1 MKFLEK
7 FNRLTYKIPTVV
19 MISALFSGLCMS
31 IVATY
36 SLKSKLSELYL
47 SNLYE
52 QSGEKV
58 YDLKDYFD
66 GLLGD
71 IGLLAKNPSITSS
84 IVELNAYLNEV
95 GTAKYFDTVENP
107 TSASSKAAQILQS
120 YLPWTNEYV
129 KNKSLKG
136 MTFITTNGE
145 VLLSNTETGLLG
157 QNISSSKYIN
167 SDYGKI
173 YQKIKESSSKDLYVL
188 DATLDEGETEYPTP
202 LIAKS
207 LVVNGNT
214 IGYIIINPSQK
225 VFTDII
231 TSGMELG
238 DTARVMIISKDGGLR
253 SYSGNL
259 GIAESQHV
267 AKIVSAQK
275 NWSEEGTY
283 DTVNESNVSI
293 FRAIQHFTLDN
304 LEWIVISEI
313 GKEEVLGPINETAR
327 RLFLI
332 GLVVVIVFGGSGLT
346 TANKITGPLKEF
358 MQQMSLLE
366 KQDLNFTVSNTHRKD
381 EVGDMARA
389 LESFKKTALE
399 AQKLELAQ
407 KADEAAKEQRHRR
420 IEQLLGDFKSK
431 TSQTLQTFA
440 SASGKLSN
448 TAENLS
454 DVVSTATKISSVA
467 DSASSQTSGSVR
479 MIANASEEMAKSVEE
494 IAMQISKTKNAV
506 EEAVRKAKNADHET
520 QNLAKAS
527 QAIGNVIQF
536 IQNIAE
542 QINLLALNATIESA
556 RAGEA
561 GKGFAVVASEVKNLA
576 QQTTEATKSISEQIQ
591 GMQNISGK
599 VISVLQSINE
609 SINGVNQSAVGI
621 ASAIEEQTAVTNQ
634 ISSSI
639 RNASNNVQDIT
650 QNISGLVETI
660 DKTDTSTKDVLGAA
674 KTLSHEVT
682 NLEDLIQQ
690 FLVRIQES

>member
-31 IVATY
+31 VVATY
-36 SLKSKLSELYL
+36 SLKGKLSELYL
-47 SNLYE
+47 NNLYE

-58 YDLKDYFD
+58 HDLKDYFD

-71 IGLLAKNPSITSS
+71 IGLITKNPSITAT
-84 IVELNAYLNEV
+84 VTELNSYLNEV
-95 GTAKYFDTVENP
+95 GPNKYHETAENP
-107 TSASSKAAQILQS
+107 ASSSSRASQILQG
-120 YLPWTNEYV
+120 YLPWVNEYV
-129 KNKSLKG
+129 RNKNLKG
-136 MTFITTNGE
+136 LTFISTNGY
-145 VLLSNTETGLLG
+145 VLLSNNETGLIG
-157 QNISSSKYIN
+157 QNINNSKYVN
-167 SDYGKI
+167 NDYGKI
-173 YQKIKESSSKDLYVL
+173 FQKIKESGSKEFYVF

-202 LIAKS
+202 LIAKQI
-207 LVVNGNT
+207 LNGSNV
-214 IGYIIINPSQK
+214 IGYVIAHPSEE
-225 VFTDII
+225 VFKNII
-231 TSGMELG
+231 TSGVTLG

-253 SYSGNL
+253 SYSGK
-259 GIAESQHV
+259 GISESISV
-267 AKIVSAQK
+267 AKLISSNK
-275 NWSEEGTY
+275 NWEAEGSY
-283 DTVNESNVSI
+283 DTVNESNASI
-293 FRAIQHFTLDN
+293 FRAIQSFNLDEMN
-304 LEWIVISEI
+304 WVVISEI
-313 GKEEVLGPINETAR
+313 GKQEVLGPINNTAV
-327 RLFLI
+327 RLFMI
-332 GLVVVIVFGGSGLT
+332 GLVVVVIFGGSGLT

-358 MQQMSLLE
+358 MQQMSMLE
-366 KQDLNFTVSNTHRKD
+366 KQDLNFTVTNTHRKD

-389 LESFKKTALE
+389 LESFKKTAQE
-399 AQKLELAQ
+399 ALKLQQAQ
-407 KADEAAKEQRHRR
+407 KAEEEAKEQRHKR
-420 IEQLLGDFKSK
+420 IEQLLADFKSK
-431 TSQTLQTFA
+431 TSQTLQTFT

-454 DVVSTATKISSVA
+454 DAVSTATKISSVA

-506 EEAVRKAKNADHET
+506 EEAVRKAKNADLET

-591 GMQNISGK
+591 GMQSISGK

-682 NLEDLIQQ
+682 NLEDLIHQ
-690 FLVRIQES
+690 FLIRIQES

>member
-7 FNRLTYKIPTVV
+7 FNRLSYKIPTVV
-19 MISALFSGLCMS
+19 MISALFSGLFMS
-31 IVATY
+31 IVGTY
-36 SLKSKLSELYL
+36 SLKSKLSEVYL

-52 QSGEKV
+52 QSAEKV
-58 YDLKDYFD
+58 YDLKDYFS
-66 GLLGD
+66 GLMSD
-71 IGLLAKNPSITSS
+71 VTLLTKNPSVVMSITDLNSFHK
-84 IVELNAYLNEV
+84 ELGPEQYLK
-95 GTAKYFDTVENP
+95 TAENP
-107 TSASSKAAQILQS
+107 SGFSSNAANVLQN
-120 YLPWTNEYV
+120 YLPWINEYV
-129 KNKSLKG
+129 ANKNLKG
-136 MTFITTNGE
+136 LSFINSNGD
-145 VLLSNTETGLLG
+145 VLLSNTSTGLVG
-157 QNISSSKYIN
+157 QNINSSKYIS
-167 SDYGKI
+167 SDYGKLFHL
-173 YQKIKESSSKDLYVL
+173 IKESSIKDTYVF
-188 DATLDEGETEYPTP
+188 DATLDDGENEYPTP
-202 LIAKS
+202 LIAKP
-207 LVVNGNT
+207 
-214 IGYIIINPSQK
+214 IINLGNIVGYVIIHPSQK

-238 DTARVMIISKDGGLR
+238 QTARVLIMSKDGGLR
-253 SYSGNL
+253 SYSGRL
-259 GIAESQHV
+259 EIKDAIGIAQIISS
-267 AKIVSAQK
+267 KK
-275 NWSEEGTY
+275 NWEQDGTY
-283 DTVNESNVSI
+283 DTFNENNIPI
-293 FRAIQHFTLDN
+293 FRAIQHFKLDG
-304 LEWIVISEI
+304 LDWTVISEI
-313 GKEEVLGPINETAR
+313 GKDEALSSINDTAKK
-327 RLFLI
+327 LLLI
-332 GLVVVIVFGGSGLT
+332 GLVIVIIFGGSGLT

-358 MQQMSLLE
+358 MQQMALLE

-389 LESFKKTALE
+389 LESFKRTALE

-454 DVVSTATKISSVA
+454 EVVSTATKISSVA

>member
-7 FNRLTYKIPTVV
+7 LNRLSYKIPTVV

-31 IVATY
+31 IVGTY
-36 SLKSKLSELYL
+36 SLKSKLSEIYL
-47 SNLYE
+47 SNLQQ
-52 QSGEKV
+52 QSAEKV
-58 YDLKDYFD
+58 YDLKDYFN
-66 GLLGD
+66 GLLSD
-71 IGLLAKNPSITSS
+71 VTLLTKNPSVVSA
-84 IVELNAYLNEV
+84 IVELNSFHKEV
-95 GTAKYFDTVENP
+95 GPEKYFETLENP
-107 TSASSKAAQILQS
+107 SAFTSRSATLLQA
-120 YLPWTNEYV
+120 YLPWINDYV
-129 KNKSLKG
+129 GSKSLKG
-136 MTFITTNGE
+136 LSLINNNGD
-145 VLLSNTETGLLG
+145 VLLSNTSTSLIG
-157 QNISSSKYIN
+157 QNINSSKHIN
-167 SDYGKI
+167 TDYGKLFH
-173 YQKIKESSSKDLYVL
+173 KIKESGASETYVL
-188 DATLDEGETEYPTP
+188 DATLDEGEHEYPTP
-202 LIAKS
+202 LVAKPII
-207 LVVNGNT
+207 VAGN
-214 IGYIIINPSQK
+214 ILGYVIIHPSQK
-225 VFTDII
+225 VFTEII
-231 TSGMELG
+231 TSGMSLG
-238 DTARVMIISKDGGLR
+238 DTSRVVIISKDGGLK

-259 GIAESQHV
+259 SISESINV
-267 AKIVSAQK
+267 AKKISSQK
-275 NWSEEGTY
+275 NWETEGTY
-283 DTVNESNVSI
+283 DTVNESGIGV
-293 FRAIQHFTLDN
+293 FRAIQHFELDS
-304 LEWIVISEI
+304 LDWIVISEI
-313 GKEEVLGPINETAR
+313 GKSEALSSISETAK
-327 RLFLI
+327 RLLII
-332 GLVVVIVFGGSGLT
+332 GLVIVMIFGGSGLT

-366 KQDLNFTVSNTHRKD
+366 KQDLNFVVTNTHRKD

-389 LESFKKTALE
+389 LESFKATAVE
-399 AQKLELAQ
+399 AQKLQIAQ
-407 KADEAAKEQRHRR
+407 ESEKSAKEERHKR
-420 IEQLLGDFKSK
+420 IEILLGDFKTK
-431 TSQTLQTFA
+431 TSLTLQTFTT
-440 SASGKLSN
+440 ASGKLTN
-448 TAENLS
+448 TAETLS
-454 DVVSTATKISSVA
+454 DVVSAATKISSVA

-506 EEAVRKAKNADHET
+506 EEAVRKAKNADLET

-591 GMQNISGK
+591 GMQSISGK

-660 DKTDTSTKDVLGAA
+660 DKTDNSTKDVLGAA
-674 KTLSHEVT
+674 KTLSNEVV
-682 NLEDLIQQ
+682 NLEDLIHQ
-690 FLVRIQES
+690 FLIKIQES

>member
-7 FNRLTYKIPTVV
+7 FNRLSYKIPTVV

-31 IVATY
+31 IVATF
-36 SLKSKLSELYL
+36 SLKEKLSEVYL

-58 YDLKDYFD
+58 YDLKDYFS
-66 GLLGD
+66 GLTGD
-71 IGLLAKNPSITSS
+71 VSLLTKNPSVINFIS
-84 IVELNAYLNEV
+84 ELNSFRQEV
-95 GTAKYFDTVENP
+95 GAENYLKVSEDP
-107 TSASSKAAQILQS
+107 ASYNYHASKVLQN
-120 YLPWTNEYV
+120 YIPWINEYV
-129 KNKSLKG
+129 ASKSLKG
-136 MTFITTNGE
+136 LTLINTNGD
-145 VLLSNTETGLLG
+145 VLLSNTSTGLTG
-157 QNISSSKYIN
+157 QNINSSKFIN
-167 SDYGKI
+167 TDYGRLFH
-173 YQKIKESSSKDLYVL
+173 KIKESTQKDTYVF
-188 DATLDEGETEYPTP
+188 DATLDEGEIEYPTP
-202 LIAKS
+202 LIAKPIVS
-207 LVVNGNT
+207 SGNVM
-214 IGYIIINPSQK
+214 GYAIIHPSQK

-238 DTARVMIISKDGGLR
+238 DTSRVIIIANDGGLR
-253 SYSGNL
+253 SYSGKLDMKDAAN
-259 GIAESQHV
+259 V
-267 AKIVSAQK
+267 AKVISSQK
-275 NWSEEGTY
+275 NWEQDGTY
-283 DTVNESNVSI
+283 DTRNENNAPV
-293 FRAIQHFTLDN
+293 FRAIQHFELDE
-304 LEWIVISEI
+304 LDWTVISEI
-313 GKEEVLGPINETAR
+313 KKEEVLGPINDTAK
-327 RLFLI
+327 RLFMI
-332 GLVVVIVFGGSGLT
+332 GLVVVMIFGGSGLT

-358 MQQMSLLE
+358 MQQMALLE
-366 KQDLNFTVSNTHRKD
+366 KQDLNFNVTNTQRKD

-389 LESFKKTALE
+389 LESFKRTAQE
-399 AQKLELAQ
+399 ALKLQLAQ
-407 KADEAAKEQRHRR
+407 KAEESAKEERHKR

-431 TSQTLQTFA
+431 TSVTLQTFA

-506 EEAVRKAKNADHET
+506 EEAVRKAKNADLET

-674 KTLSHEVT
+674 KTLSNEVT

-690 FLVRIQES
+690 FLVKIQES